1 MWKMLLRVLLQNNHH
16 CREKHGWY
24 INFKKF
30 KLEQRFPSISYLHFK
45 EKKKEYVMVI

>member
-24 INFKKF
+24 INIKKF
-30 KLEQRFPSISYLHFK
+30 KLEQWFPNISYLHFE
-45 EKKKEYVMVI
+45 EKQEYVVVI